1 MITEL
6 LLAQDSA
13 EKGEIETERENSV
26 QCIWKGRRC
35 YKEHQKQQWCWAAD
49 AGGEAKDYTLGPRLE
64 LILSRVYILVQRVGL
79 FLFSRRPGYLVLAPI
94 PGLSLE
100 SANVSSLCPRTFGGG
115 CAKPEAKVQMVA
127 KHSRWPHDN
136 FSGAAPKLE
145 RYETERER
153 EREKRMNALWT
164 NAIFLLQSHKLITRI
179 ELAGEYYTINRSS
192 LSYTAMHRWRLWFI
206 IMFMPTTIRE
216 RRDYSHEF
224 IWRI

>member
-1 MITEL
+1 M
-6 LLAQDSA
+6 
-13 EKGEIETERENSV
+13 

-100 SANVSSLCPRTFGGG
+100 SANVSSLCPRTFRGG

-136 FSGAAPKLE
+136 FSGVAPKLE

-153 EREKRMNALWT
+153 EREEDERVVDECN
-164 NAIFLLQSHKLITRI
+164 FLTSIPQTDNSDWISGWILYDKS
-179 ELAGEYYTINRSS
+179 ELAVIYRNAS
-192 LSYTAMHRWRLWFI
+192 LTFVIYHYVYADDNSRAARLFAWVYMTNI
-206 IMFMPTTIRE
+206 E
-216 RRDYSHEF
+216 RLY
-224 IWRI
+224 